1 MNKRVTISILSI
13 LFLLH
18 TLSIFAHLSSANTLV
33 GKITDSRNGEA
44 LIGVSVYLPDLK
56 IGAVSDVNGEYQIKN
71 LPASKVMIQLTY
83 LGFRTVLEA
92 VDLSVVSSR
101 NFQLEYAATELNEVV
116 VTGLTRS
123 SEQKR
128 TPTPIAIVSNLQ
140 LKQNASTNIIDAIAF
155 QPGVSQV
162 TTGVGI
168 SKPVIRGLGY
178 NRVVVVNDGV
188 RQEGQQWGDEHGVEI
203 DEFQVGRVEILKGP
217 ASLVYGSD
225 AMAGVVNMISLPTLP
240 EGKLAGNFVTNYQS
254 NNGLF
259 GYSLHLEGNQKGL
272 VWDVRLS
279 SKQAH
284 SYQNRYDGYVFNSG
298 FCENAVNALV
308 GINKSWGF
316 SHLTFSSYHIQPG
329 ITEGERDNVSG
340 QFLKH
345 AILNNGKE
353 GTVLASDND
362 FKSYHPST
370 PYQQIFHYKS
380 VWNSN
385 VYLGKGNLNST
396 FAFQQNRRQE
406 FADVLH
412 PNDYQLYFLLNTWSY
427 DLRYNLSESNLF
439 NFSFGV
445 NGMKQTS
452 ENKGVE
458 FLVPE
463 YHLFDVGVFTIA
475 KKNFGKFDLS
485 GGLRLDNR
493 SQSSS
498 DLFLTNDGV
507 PIGFSSIGITQRFKG
522 FNISF
527 SGISG
532 SLGATWQLSKS
543 VYTKLNLSKGCRA
556 PNIAELGANGAHE
569 GTLRYEIGNP
579 ELKPE
584 SSVQLDYTIGINAE
598 HISAELNL
606 FDNQIDNYIYLR
618 KLSRTIGGDS
628 IMGNYSAFKYF
639 SGNAH
644 LYGGEFRFD
653 IHPHPFDWLH
663 IENSFSFVHATQLN
677 QPDSTKYL
685 PFTPPAKWLCT
696 VKCELNKCGNVLTNS
711 YVKIELENYFAQ
723 NQIYSAY
730 ATETKTSGYTLLNTG
745 FGTDFMRKHK
755 NIFSLYFSANNLADV
770 AYQSHLSRLK
780 YAAANNATGR
790 NGVFNI
796 GRNFSLK
803 LIVPLE
809 MK

>member
-1 MNKRVTISILSI
+1 MNKRVSISILSI

-18 TLSIFAHLSSANTLV
+18 TISNFAYVSSANSLV

-44 LIGVSVYLPDLK
+44 LIGVSVYFPDLK

-128 TPTPIAIVSNLQ
+128 TPTPISIVSNLQ

-225 AMAGVVNMISLPTLP
+225 AMAGVVNLISLPTLP

-254 NNGLF
+254 KNGLF
-259 GYSLHLEGNQKGL
+259 GYSMHLEGNQKGL

-279 SKQAH
+279 NKQAH
-284 SYQNRYDGYVFNSG
+284 SYQNRFDGYVFNSG
-298 FCENAVNALV
+298 FRENAVNGLV

-316 SHLTFSSYHIQPG
+316 SHLTFSSYYIQPG
-329 ITEGERDNVSG
+329 ITEGERDSVSG
-340 QFLKH
+340 KFIKH
-345 AILNNGKE
+345 AVLSNGKD
-353 GTVLASDND
+353 GTILATDDD

-370 PYQQIFHYKS
+370 PFQQINHYKT

-463 YHLFDVGVFTIA
+463 YHLFDVGVFAIA

-493 SQSSS
+493 SQSSN
-498 DLFLTNDGV
+498 DLFLSRYGIPVDV
-507 PIGFSSIGITQRFKG
+507 SSISIVQRFKA
-522 FNISF
+522 FNVSF

-543 VYTKLNLSKGCRA
+543 VYTKLNLSRGFRA

-579 ELKPE
+579 DLKPE
-584 SSVQLDYTIGINAE
+584 NSLQLDYTIGINAE

-618 KLSRTIGGDS
+618 KLSKNIGGDS

-711 YVKIELENYFAQ
+711 YVKIEFENYFAQ

-730 ATETKTSGYTLLNTG
+730 ATETKTSGYTLLNAG

-755 NIFSLYFSANNLADV
+755 NIFSLYFSANNLTDE

-780 YAAANNATGR
+780 YASINNSTGR
-790 NGVFNI
+790 NGVFNM
-796 GRNFSLK
+796 GRNFSMK

-809 MK
+809 LK